1 MMNLLTDKD
10 WKYPDHQTDNMNM
23 ADLVLLNA
31 FYIASISIFNV
42 HTCNTASR
50 SIIGQ
55 VRIKLL
61 YIFSYLINVILP
73 CK

>member
-10 WKYPDHQTDNMNM
+10 WRYPDHQTDNVNT

-31 FYIASISIFNV
+31 YIASISISNV
-42 HTCNTASR
+42 HRCNTASR

-55 VRIKLL
+55 VRIKLF

>member
-10 WKYPDHQTDNMNM
+10 WRYPDHQTDNVNT

-31 FYIASISIFNV
+31 YIASISISNV
-42 HTCNTASR
+42 HKCNTASR

-55 VRIKLL
+55 VRIKLF

-73 CK
+73 CI

>member
-10 WKYPDHQTDNMNM
+10 WRYPDHQTDNVNT

-31 FYIASISIFNV
+31 YITSISIFNV
-42 HTCNTASR
+42 HKCNTASR

-55 VRIKLL
+55 VRIKLF
-61 YIFSYLINVILP
+61 YIFS
-73 CK
+73 

>member
-10 WKYPDHQTDNMNM
+10 WRYPDHQTDNVNM

-31 FYIASISIFNV
+31 YIASISIFDV
-42 HTCNTASR
+42 HKCNTASR

-55 VRIKLL
+55 VRIKLF

>member
-10 WKYPDHQTDNMNM
+10 WRYTDHQTDNVNM

-31 FYIASISIFNV
+31 YIASISIFDV
-42 HTCNTASR
+42 HKCNTASR

-55 VRIKLL
+55 VRIKLF
-61 YIFSYLINVILP
+61 YIFS
-73 CK
+73 

>member
-10 WKYPDHQTDNMNM
+10 WRYTDHQTDNVNM

-31 FYIASISIFNV
+31 YIASISIFNV
-42 HTCNTASR
+42 HKCNRPSG

-55 VRIKLL
+55 IRIKLL
-61 YIFSYLINVILP
+61 YIFS
-73 CK
+73 

>member
-1 MMNLLTDKD
+1 MMNVLTDKD
-10 WKYPDHQTDNMNM
+10 WRYPDHQTDNVNM

-31 FYIASISIFNV
+31 YIASISIFNV
-42 HTCNTASR
+42 HKCNTASR

-55 VRIKLL
+55 VRIKLFH
-61 YIFSYLINVILP
+61 IFSYLINVILP

>member
-10 WKYPDHQTDNMNM
+10 WRYPDHQTDNVNT

-31 FYIASISIFNV
+31 YIASISISNV
-42 HTCNTASR
+42 HKCNTASR

-55 VRIKLL
+55 VRIKLF
-61 YIFSYLINVILP
+61 YIFS
-73 CK
+73 

>member
-10 WKYPDHQTDNMNM
+10 WRYTDHQTDNVNM

-31 FYIASISIFNV
+31 YIASISISNV
-42 HTCNTASR
+42 HKCNTASR

-55 VRIKLL
+55 VRIKLF

>member
-10 WKYPDHQTDNMNM
+10 WRYPDHQTDNVNT

-31 FYIASISIFNV
+31 YIASISIFNV
-42 HTCNTASR
+42 HKCNTAST

-55 VRIKLL
+55 VRIKLF
-61 YIFSYLINVILP
+61 YIFS
-73 CK
+73 